1 MKKYMISM
9 IVAVFAFI
17 AMLPTPIYAAE
28 TGDNVVI
35 SDNKDGSANV
45 SLTMPNAAREKVSTI
60 KVTLS
65 VEPKNTGDDSV
76 IFTFAQAIE
85 QNTKVHEFRYHSDT
99 SRLTIYVSDSDPLF
113 ADGESTLLLGA
124 IKADSQFKVS
134 VEPEAVSAIIGSK
147 EELAKLEDY
156 PTMTIGDDD
165 ADPDRPDTE
174 LIKNLEDK
182 ITEAEGFAKG
192 DYTESSYNAL
202 LEALENA
209 KKALN
214 DPNATAAEIA
224 QALADLE
231 NAIGALET
239 IKKDSA
245 QDKLEQDVADQ
256 KVKDPYIS
264 SENTGDTTNIWPY
277 VTVVVLS
284 GAIITAFVYRKQKEK
299 GTANSS
305 KN

>member
-284 GAIITAFVYRKQKEK
+284 GAIITAFVYWKQKEK

>member
-113 ADGESTLLLGA
+113 ADGVITMLL
-124 IKADSQFKVS
+124 
-134 VEPEAVSAIIGSK
+134 
-147 EELAKLEDY
+147 
-156 PTMTIGDDD
+156 
-165 ADPDRPDTE
+165 
-174 LIKNLEDK
+174 
-182 ITEAEGFAKG
+182 
-192 DYTESSYNAL
+192 
-202 LEALENA
+202 
-209 KKALN
+209 
-214 DPNATAAEIA
+214 
-224 QALADLE
+224 
-231 NAIGALET
+231 
-239 IKKDSA
+239 
-245 QDKLEQDVADQ
+245 
-256 KVKDPYIS
+256 
-264 SENTGDTTNIWPY
+264 
-277 VTVVVLS
+277 
-284 GAIITAFVYRKQKEK
+284 
-299 GTANSS
+299 
-305 KN
+305 

>member
-1 MKKYMISM
+1 
-9 IVAVFAFI
+9 
-17 AMLPTPIYAAE
+17 
-28 TGDNVVI
+28 
-35 SDNKDGSANV
+35 
-45 SLTMPNAAREKVSTI
+45 
-60 KVTLS
+60 
-65 VEPKNTGDDSV
+65 
-76 IFTFAQAIE
+76 
-85 QNTKVHEFRYHSDT
+85 
-99 SRLTIYVSDSDPLF
+99 
-113 ADGESTLLLGA
+113 
-124 IKADSQFKVS
+124 
-134 VEPEAVSAIIGSK
+134 
-147 EELAKLEDY
+147 
-156 PTMTIGDDD
+156 MTIGDDD